1 MTYRA
6 SIPRLSASALAA
18 TLLLSTS
25 SCSFIRDFDDFEPGA
40 CMAPMADCTAMVDGC
55 ETLTT
60 TDRLHC
66 GSCAGACAPTEFCE
80 ASTCRAYVGELAITA
95 TGVTALSAPLV
106 AAARNDGVFLAFNHN
121 TPLTIGANATVPAVN
136 NEVLV
141 TRFNASGAQNWAVGM
156 NGLGTELVRGLT
168 RRTSPEGVVAVG
180 TFDSAT
186 ATYASVTPST
196 HGPVN
201 QGAAGTVDGFV
212 WALDEMGNYAWD
224 LRFGGAG
231 ETTVDAVAT
240 DASGNTYVAGFFTN
254 TSLLIG
260 VDAVAGTNVA
270 AGSTFASGLFVTKIL
285 SNGAPMWT
293 RLIDAPHAA
302 LESLAV
308 DPAGNVYVF
317 GTSSGTINV
326 PTFPASVGNNTPR
339 LIALSAASG
348 TVAWFQAYDSAAPST
363 QGGAS
368 VVVLPSREVYIA
380 FRTDNPSALANVGIA
395 RGTVLV
401 RIDATTGAAVATDL
415 HQLGDDFLPYGLS
428 TDAMGDMLLSTT
440 VNSSLNTTITV
451 GGTTIGHNPSTGRD
465 IGLFGF
471 SPTGQYQ
478 WANMFGT
485 SGDDDLGSVAYSAE
499 GSVFVG
505 GAFNMDFNVDT
516 VNLDFMGST
525 AMNAYAV
532 RIGPEA
538 Q

>member
-1 MTYRA
+1 
-6 SIPRLSASALAA
+6 
-18 TLLLSTS
+18 
-25 SCSFIRDFDDFEPGA
+25 
-40 CMAPMADCTAMVDGC
+40 MAPMADCTAAVAGC

-60 TDRLHC
+60 SDRLHC
-66 GSCAGACAPTEFCE
+66 GSCAGACGATEFCE
-80 ASTCRAYVGELAITA
+80 ASSCRNYVGELGLTA
-95 TGVTALSAPLV
+95 TGTTALSAPLV
-106 AAARNDGVFLAFNHN
+106 ATARNDGMFLAFNHN
-121 TPLTIGANATVPAVN
+121 TPLTIGTNATVPAAN

-141 TRFNASGAQNWAVGM
+141 TRFNATGAQNWAVGM
-156 NGLGTELVRGLT
+156 NGLGTELVRGLA
-168 RRTSPEGVVAVG
+168 RRTSPEGVIAVG

-186 ATYASVTPST
+186 ATYASVTPSV
-196 HGPVN
+196 HGPTN

-231 ETTVDAVAT
+231 ETTVDVVAT
-240 DASGNTYVAGFFTN
+240 DANGNTYVAGFFTN

-270 AGSTFASGLFVTKIL
+270 AGSTFAQGLFVTKIL

-308 DPAGNVYVF
+308 DPGGNVYVF

-326 PTFPASVGNNTPR
+326 PPSTTSVGNNTPR

-348 TVAWFQAYDSAAPST
+348 TIAWFQAYDSAAPST

-368 VVVLPSREVYIA
+368 VVVLPGTPSSEVYVA

-401 RIDATTGAAVATDL
+401 RVDTTTGAAVAADL
-415 HQLGDDFLPYGLS
+415 HQLGDDFIPYALL
-428 TDAMGDMLLSTT
+428 TDSANQMVLATT
-440 VNSSLNTTITV
+440 VNSSVNTTITV
-451 GGTTIGHNPSTGRD
+451 GGTSIPHNPSSGRD
-465 IGLFGF
+465 VGLFGF
-471 SPTGQYQ
+471 SQDGQYQ
-478 WANMFGT
+478 WANVFGT
-485 SGDDDLGSVAYSAE
+485 SGDDDLGSVAVSDLD
-499 GSVFVG
+499 SVFAS
-505 GAFNMDFNVDT
+505 GAFNMSFNVDT
-516 VNLDFMGST
+516 VNLNFMGAS
-525 AMNAYAV
+525 ALNAYAV